1 MHTKQQTALIHT
13 ERQHARLQ
21 DLTLA
26 EEEEEENPSQ

>member
-21 DLTLA
+21 DLSQLA
-26 EEEEEENPSQ
+26 EEEEESPSQ